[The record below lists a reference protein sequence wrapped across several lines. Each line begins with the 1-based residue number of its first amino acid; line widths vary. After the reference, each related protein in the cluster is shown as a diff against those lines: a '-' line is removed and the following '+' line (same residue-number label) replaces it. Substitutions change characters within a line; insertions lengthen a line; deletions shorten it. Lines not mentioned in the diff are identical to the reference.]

1 MEQERHLM
9 ATSVWPS
16 RGRRGGGAGY
26 GAVRWCR
33 LFWWCVLAGAGP
45 LFGLVVVCLP
55 PPALAGVVVIGHE
68 SLTSLGPLDKNI
80 LGRIYAGRTV
90 QVAGQAVQPVNLAP
104 GDAIRGVFLR
114 ETLRQSDDDYVAYWI
129 VRRAIGKGAPPPEV
143 SNSREMVEFI
153 RSTPGAIGYL
163 DVSQIVPGVKVLL
176 NLP

>member
-1 MEQERHLM
+1 MEPERHLM
-9 ATSVWPS
+9 ATSGWPS
-16 RGRRGGGAGY
+16 RGGRGGGADCA
-26 GAVRWCR
+26 AVRRCR
-33 LFWWCVLAGAGP
+33 LFVWCMLAGAG
-45 LFGLVVVCLP
+45 LLLGLVVVGLP
-55 PPALAGVVVIGHE
+55 SPALAGVVVIGHE
-68 SLTSLGPLDKNI
+68 SLTNLAPLDKNI
-80 LGRIYAGRTV
+80 LGRIYTGRTV

-104 GDAIRGVFLR
+104 GDATRVAFIR

-143 SNSREMVEFI
+143 SNSLEMVEFI